1 MTHGSC
7 TREPFRTW
15 RESNNIAG
23 NQSKYLR
30 SLNTTLP
37 MIGAATVSEASK
49 CRSYYVSVQ
58 SHGTVIVLGRADGA
72 FQVARRAAQQYGY
85 IYVQSAVT

>member
-1 MTHGSC
+1 
-7 TREPFRTW
+7 
-15 RESNNIAG
+15 
-23 NQSKYLR
+23 
-30 SLNTTLP
+30 